1 MSQENVETLR
11 RANEAFNRGDIE
23 GFLAFCGEEVEI
35 EDLNNA
41 PDLPPVAYGKEEARR
56 LFAAWTDAFDD
67 FSGDIEEYIYAGD
80 RHVACLVHYRGKER
94 GSGLTIDF
102 TAVDMWEFRGNK
114 LIHGTLGYRDR
125 ESALEAIDLS
135 E

>member
-11 RANEAFNRGDIE
+11 RANEAFNRGDME

-56 LFAAWTDAFDD
+56 VLAAWIDAFDD
-67 FSGDIEEYIYAGD
+67 FSGDIKEYIDAD
-80 RHVACLVHYRGKER
+80 ERHVACLVHYRGKQR
-94 GSGLTIDF
+94 DSGLMIDF
-102 TAVDMWEFRGNK
+102 IAVDMWELRGNK
-114 LIHGTLGYRDR
+114 LIRGTLGYRDR
-125 ESALEAIDLS
+125 ESALKALGLS